1 MAVGNLISIS
11 VTDRS
16 GTELAVESR
25 ADQDN
30 IMQVLYDAD
39 QDIEAACGGCASC
52 ATCHIYIEPEWMEKT
67 PPRDEIEEML
77 LQGSEYFDEQ
87 RSRLSCQIKLD
98 SSLDG
103 MKLVLAPED

>member
-1 MAVGNLISIS
+1 MAVGNLITIS
-11 VTDRS
+11 MTDRA
-16 GTELAVESR
+16 GTVHAIASR
-25 ADQDN
+25 ADQNN

-67 PPRDEIEEML
+67 PPRDDIERML
-77 LQGSEYFDEQ
+77 LEGSEHFDEQ

-103 MKLVLAPED
+103 IKLILAPED